1 MFNAMNLHEYAI
13 ESSMQKDGLPIDK
26 RTAQTHEYINGL
38 YAKKIKKVSTAV
50 GHSRDVYCSGNGKIW
65 KNNEK
70 Y

>member
-1 MFNAMNLHEYAI
+1 MNLHEYAI